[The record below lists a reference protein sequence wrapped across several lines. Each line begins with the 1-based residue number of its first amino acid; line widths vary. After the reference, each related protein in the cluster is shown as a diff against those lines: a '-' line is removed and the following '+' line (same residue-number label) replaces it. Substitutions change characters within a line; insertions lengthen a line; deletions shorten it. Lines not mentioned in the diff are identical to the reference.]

1 MAAIQDFPQIN
12 RLRLNELLSFG
23 RSLEEK
29 LRQSPFASH
38 TQSKQAIALFSQRL
52 QEYDDS
58 LMSGGRWQMSEELK
72 AADQQ
77 RDNAQSCFL
86 KQIRIYANHYDAERR
101 AHGELL
107 TILAQ
112 KYADKT
118 RLSRAEQTSWVD
130 NLIQEAES
138 APYKAAVA
146 ALPELPG
153 WLNALKVTNER
164 FKTAAHKQVEERM
177 RRNSKQKAPV
187 TRSNLQKSYKAL
199 VTRFNALALVLG
211 DADFVPLF
219 AWWNALIDRHRVLI
233 SARLGAGVGGKTNSG
248 GRTNG
253 TADHIDSQWAE

>member
-1 MAAIQDFPQIN
+1 MAAIQDFSQIIK
-12 RLRLNELLSFG
+12 LRMNELLSFG

-29 LRQSPFASH
+29 LRQSDFAAH
-38 TQSKQAIALFSQRL
+38 AQIKQPIALFSQRL

-58 LMSGGRWQMSEELK
+58 LMNGGRWQMSEELK

-86 KQIRIYANHYDAERR
+86 KQIRIYATHYDAERR
-101 AHGELL
+101 AHGQLL
-107 TILAQ
+107 SILAQ

-118 RLSRAEQTSWVD
+118 RISRAEQTSLVE

-164 FKTAAHKQVEERM
+164 FKTAAHKQVEERAQ
-177 RRNSKQKAPV
+177 RNSRQKAPV
-187 TRSNLQKSYKAL
+187 TRSNLQQSYKAL
-199 VTRFNALALVLG
+199 VSRFNALALVLG
-211 DADFVPLF
+211 DADFVALF

-233 SARLGAGVGGKTNSG
+233 SARLGAGEGGKTDSG
-248 GRTNG
+248 CRTIS
-253 TADHIDSQWAE
+253 TQP

>member
-1 MAAIQDFPQIN
+1 MAAIQYFSQIVK
-12 RLRLNELLSFG
+12 LRLNELLSFG

-38 TQSKQAIALFSQRL
+38 EQCKQAIALFCQRL

-86 KQIRIYANHYDAERR
+86 KQIRIYATHYDAERR
-101 AHGELL
+101 AQGQLL
-107 TILAQ
+107 SILAQ
-112 KYADKT
+112 KYAYKT
-118 RLSRAEQTSWVD
+118 RISRAEQISLVE

-153 WLNALKVTNER
+153 WLNALKEANAR
-164 FKTAAHKQVEERM
+164 FKAAAHKQVEERM
-177 RRNSKQKAPV
+177 RRNSKQKAPI

-233 SARLGAGVGGKTNSG
+233 SARLGAGVGGKTDSG

-253 TADHIDSQWAE
+253 TAER

>member
-1 MAAIQDFPQIN
+1 MTAIQDFSQIK
-12 RLRLNELLSFG
+12 RLRMNELLSFG

-29 LRQSPFASH
+29 LRSSTLATHEPIKES
-38 TQSKQAIALFSQRL
+38 IALFSQRL
-52 QEYDDS
+52 QEYDES
-58 LMSGGRWQMSEELK
+58 LMNGGKWQMSEELK
-72 AADQQ
+72 AADRQ

-101 AHGELL
+101 AHGQLL
-107 TILAQ
+107 SILAQ

-118 RLSRAEQTSWVD
+118 RISRSEQISLVD

-233 SARLGAGVGGKTNSG
+233 SARLGAGVGGKTDSG
-248 GRTNG
+248 GRTL
-253 TADHIDSQWAE
+253 

>member
-1 MAAIQDFPQIN
+1 M
-12 RLRLNELLSFG
+12 NELLSFS
-23 RSLEEK
+23 RVLEEK
-29 LRQSPFASH
+29 LRQSPFTTH
-38 TQSKQAIALFSQRL
+38 EQIGRQIALFARMVL
-52 QEYDDS
+52 DYDDS
-58 LMSGGRWQMSEELK
+58 LMGGGRWHTSGELK

-101 AHGELL
+101 TQGQLL
-107 TILAQ
+107 AILAQ

-118 RLSRAEQTSWVD
+118 RISRAEQTSLVE

-164 FKTAAHKQVEERM
+164 FKTAAHKQVEERAQ
-177 RRNSKQKAPV
+177 RNSRQKAPV
-187 TRSNLQKSYKAL
+187 TRSNLQQSYKAL
-199 VTRFNALALVLG
+199 VSRFNALALVLG
-211 DADFVPLF
+211 DADFVALF

-233 SARLGAGVGGKTNSG
+233 SARLGAGEGGKTDAGAS
-248 GRTNG
+248 TIS
-253 TADHIDSQWAE
+253 TQP